1 MKETILRRKE
11 ACRQH
16 RKYNRLREAFP
27 EVISREKVEEK
38 WVAYLEMK
46 QVAKDLVAKKR
57 LRERDEVLREFRNSG
72 GYGSS
77 YSWKKVKKGVVKGV
91 KRLRDAA
98 GKVVA
103 EDCEMA
109 AIAKHHF
116 EKNSRQTVEI
126 ATEEGMNFDSPHR
139 ERLNQ
144 EQVERLGKPSSYIEV
159 VEAVKRMKRGKGW
172 EWIKLVRRC

>member
-1 MKETILRRKE
+1 M
-11 ACRQH
+11 
-16 RKYNRLREAFP
+16 
-27 EVISREKVEEK
+27 
-38 WVAYLEMK
+38 
-46 QVAKDLVAKKR
+46 AKKR
-57 LRERDEVLREFRNSG
+57 LQERDEVLREFRNSG

-77 YSWKKVKKGVVKGV
+77 YFWNLKKVKKGVVKGV

-116 EKNSRQTVEI
+116 EKNSRQTAET
-126 ATEEGMNFDSPHR
+126 ATEEGMNLDSPHR

-144 EQVERLGKPSSYIEV
+144 EQVAIDRAFRKSILLHWSGGS
-159 VEAVKRMKRGKGW
+159 G
-172 EWIKLVRRC
+172 

>member
-1 MKETILRRKE
+1 
-11 ACRQH
+11 
-16 RKYNRLREAFP
+16 
-27 EVISREKVEEK
+27 
-38 WVAYLEMK
+38 MK
-46 QVAKDLVAKKR
+46 QVAKDFVAKKR
-57 LRERDEVLREFRNSG
+57 LQERDEVLREFRNSG

-77 YSWKKVKKGVVKGV
+77 YFWKKVKKGVVKGV

-116 EKNSRQTVEI
+116 EKNSRQTAEM
-126 ATEEGMNFDSPHR
+126 ATEEGMNLDSPHG

-144 EQVERLGKPSSYIEV
+144 EQVERFNSLTLKWW
-159 VEAVKRMKRGKGW
+159 KR
-172 EWIKLVRRC
+172 